1 MGGVKS
7 EEREPRR
14 LRPRLSLVVAAAENG
29 VIGREGDLPWR
40 LPADLGRFKRLTT
53 GHPIVMG
60 RKTYESIGR
69 PLPGRVSIVL
79 TRDAAWTAGNEAV
92 VVVTSLDRA
101 IEAALQAEGV
111 STDEAFVIGG
121 GEVYRLALSH
131 ADRVHRTRVH
141 TEVEGDATFP
151 NLDESEWRL
160 ASSEKHPADEK
171 NEHDCTFEV
180 WERVSGSMAQ

>member
-1 MGGVKS
+1 MGVGEL

-14 LRPRLSLVVAAAENG
+14 PRPRLSLIVAAAENG
-29 VIGREGDLPWR
+29 VIGRDGDLPWR

-69 PLPGRVSIVL
+69 PLPGRVSVVL
-79 TRDAAWTAGNEAV
+79 TRDASWTAGNDAV
-92 VVVTSLDRA
+92 LIATTLDGA
-101 IEAALQAEGV
+101 VEAAHQAKGV

-131 ADRVHRTRVH
+131 SDRVHLTRVH

-151 NLDESEWRL
+151 ELDQSEWRL
-160 ASSEKHPADEK
+160 VSSEKHPADEK

-180 WERVSGSMAQ
+180 WERIEG

>member
-1 MGGVKS
+1 MDIDKATC
-7 EEREPRR
+7 
-14 LRPRLSLVVAAAENG
+14 PRLSLVVAAAENG

-40 LPADLGRFKRLTT
+40 LPADLGRFKRLTI

-69 PLPGRVSIVL
+69 PLPGRVSVVL
-79 TRDAAWTAGNEAV
+79 TRNAEWTAGHEAV
-92 VVVTSLDRA
+92 LVATRLNGA
-101 IEAALQAEGV
+101 IQAASQAEGV

-121 GEVYRLALSH
+121 GEIYRLALPH
-131 ADRVHRTRVH
+131 ADRVHLTRVH
-141 TEVEGDATFP
+141 TTVEGDATFSE
-151 NLDESEWRL
+151 LDASEWRL

-180 WERVSGSMAQ
+180 WERISDRAAQ

>member
-1 MGGVKS
+1 MESGKS

-14 LRPRLSLVVAAAENG
+14 PRPRLSLIVAAAENG
-29 VIGREGDLPWR
+29 VIGRDGDLPWR
-40 LPADLGRFKRLTT
+40 LPADLGRFKRLTV

-79 TRDAAWTAGNEAV
+79 TRDAAWAAGNDTVLVA
-92 VVVTSLDRA
+92 TTLDQATRA
-101 IEAALQAEGV
+101 ASQANGV

-121 GEVYRLALSH
+121 GEIYRLALPH
-131 ADRVHRTRVH
+131 ADRVHLTRVH
-141 TEVEGDATFP
+141 TTVEGDATFP
-151 NLDESEWRL
+151 ELDKSEWRL
-160 ASSEKHPADEK
+160 ISSEKHPADEK

-180 WERVSGSMAQ
+180 WERIER